1 VSGLELSAASVTVTY
16 EDGTAQTGRL
26 FRTPGS
32 LGQSEVRLAGTA
44 RPTPS
49 LAIVGVP
56 STPVV
61 VTQAAQT
68 VRVTGPA
75 GASVRLLGLEGALFT
90 AGLPGGGFD
99 LDPFEANSVVA
110 AREYA
115 GTIGPT
121 GSVDIPVT
129 LTSSVAGGGNNRF
142 VAVVADAS
150 GTGPTSNIAVLQ
162 LG

>member
-1 VSGLELSAASVTVTY
+1 VSGLELTAASVTVTY

-26 FRTPGS
+26 YRTSGS
-32 LGQSEVRLAGTA
+32 LGQSELRLAGTE

-49 LAIVGVP
+49 LAVVGVP
-56 STPVV
+56 STPAV

-75 GASVRLLGLEGALFT
+75 GASVRLVQVEGALFT

-99 LDPFEANSVVA
+99 IDAFEANSVVA
-110 AREYA
+110 VREYT

-121 GSVDIPVT
+121 GSVDIAVT
-129 LTSSVAGGGNNRF
+129 LTSSVAGGGSNRL

-150 GTGPTSNIAVLQ
+150 GTGPTSNVAVLQ